1 MNFNNAR
8 KGEITKISC
17 NGRKMKIAITSS
29 GENLD
34 NEIDLRFG
42 RAKGFIIY
50 ETNDD
55 TFEFIHNIQNLEA
68 AQGAGIQAAQNVVNK
83 NVEAVITGHCGPKAF
98 KVLSTSDVKIYT
110 VGEGKIKEIIEKF
123 KNGELQEAA
132 SADVEGHWV

>member
-1 MNFNNAR
+1 
-8 KGEITKISC
+8 
-17 NGRKMKIAITSS
+17 MKIAITSS
-29 GENLD
+29 GKDLD

-50 ETNDD
+50 DLENSSY
-55 TFEFIHNIQNLEA
+55 EFIDNVQNLEA
-68 AQGAGIQAAQNVVNK
+68 SQGAGIQAAQNVVNK

-110 VGEGKIKEIIEKF
+110 VETGKINEIIEKF
-123 KNGELQEAA
+123 KNGELQEAS

>member
-1 MNFNNAR
+1 ML
-8 KGEITKISC
+8 
-17 NGRKMKIAITSS
+17 IAISAS
-29 GENLD
+29 ENNLD
-34 NEIDLRFG
+34 SQIDLRFG

-50 ETNDD
+50 DLENNA
-55 TFEFIHNIQNLEA
+55 FEFIDNVQNLDA

-98 KVLSTSDVKIYT
+98 KVLSTSEVKVYT
-110 VGEGKIKEIIEKF
+110 VETGKISEIIEKF